1 MVKIRE
7 ENGQFVVYVRG
18 ELAASF
24 TTKSEAEAFA
34 VKQTQYPTQEE
45 RLITDS
51 QEDVPYGIRD

>member
-18 ELAASF
+18 EVAASF

>member
-1 MVKIRE
+1 MVKIKE

-18 ELAASF
+18 EVAAKF
-24 TTKSEAEAFA
+24 ATKSEAEAFV

-45 RLITDS
+45 RLISDN